1 MLKKVKK
8 LSTLLSV
15 YSLTIII
22 GLNIVTALLIGTVVK
37 KAISNDR
44 EEYFKAVRYGASRE
58 ITDFISKYE
67 VIANVLANDQDLEV
81 AMIKNK
87 KGMFIHS
94 PKFNRFL
101 KTMKGVQNTNSDI
114 LGMTVGLVKENAS
127 FTPDG
132 QKLETPLKEKI
143 FYNAITEN
151 HTVITEPYIDA
162 VTNKLCVSV
171 VVPVQIQQK
180 AQGLICVDL
189 DLGELSQKMAEMSFK
204 NTGRVLLASKDGVLM
219 AYADASSVG
228 KTFQDIGL
236 SGEEFMKEF
245 AAPTGKLVKYDLSGQ
260 GKVAVIQEMEDT
272 DWRII
277 VGLSQEEYSKE
288 VKSVISILA
297 ILLCSGVIV
306 IGVSIRMLI
315 AKRLRPLSEI
325 NEGLVE
331 MSKGNLQIDIRHESQ
346 DEIGE
351 MADAM
356 RSCIGSLSTYISEID
371 RAMADFSRGDLTTRP
386 TVEFEGDFHSIDV
399 SIGGFIEKLTMLLT
413 NISQVADQVSVGS
426 EQVSSGA
433 QVLAEGTTEQASAV
447 QELVATITE
456 VSNQIQTSAK
466 NAQDTNEK
474 VNAVGK
480 VLNVCSEHMNT
491 LTEAM
496 EKISDSSAKIN
507 GIIKTIDDISFQT
520 NILALNAAVE
530 AARAGSAGKGF
541 AVVADEVRNLS
552 SKSAEA
558 SKNIAELIG
567 ISIQTIDEGMEATK
581 QTSEALQEVLE
592 HAGSAIEMVDGIST
606 VSAQQATAVAQITQG
621 IDQISAGVQTNSATA
636 EESAAASEEL
646 SGQAGTLKELV
657 GQFTLTKEDSL
668 F

>member
-15 YSLTIII
+15 YSLIILI
-22 GLNIVTALLIGTVVK
+22 GLNVITAVLMSSVVRGAIG
-37 KAISNDR
+37 DDMD
-44 EEYFKAVRYGASRE
+44 EYFNAVKQGANRE

-67 VIANVLANDQDLEV
+67 VVANMLAQDQDLQV
-81 AMIKNK
+81 AIMKNK
-87 KGMFIHS
+87 KGGFAHS
-94 PKFNRFL
+94 PKFKQFL
-101 KTMKGVQNTNSDI
+101 KTMQNAHDANSDI
-114 LGMTVGLVKENAS
+114 LGLGVGIVKEDAAFIPSGERLAAS
-127 FTPDG
+127 
-132 QKLETPLKEKI
+132 LKGKVY
-143 FYNAITEN
+143 YNAVTEN
-151 HTVITEPYIDA
+151 RTVITEPYIDT
-162 VTNKLCVSV
+162 VTNKLCISV
-171 VVPVQIQQK
+171 VVPVQVKQQ
-180 AQGLICVDL
+180 AQGLICLDL
-189 DLGELSQKMAEMSFK
+189 DLSALSQKMAEMSFK
-204 NTGRVLLASKDGVLM
+204 NSGRVVLASSDGTMM
-219 AYADASSVG
+219 AYADSSVVG
-228 KTFQDIGL
+228 KTFQDLGL
-236 SGEEFMKEF
+236 KGEEYMKEF
-245 AAPTGKLVKYDLSGQ
+245 ASPTGKLVNYELAGQ
-260 GKVAVIQEMEDT
+260 KKVAVIQKMDDT

-277 VGLSQEEYSKE
+277 VGLAKEEYSKE
-288 VKSVISILA
+288 LRSVILTLVVLLA
-297 ILLCSGVIV
+297 LGVGV
-306 IGVSIRMLI
+306 IGVAIRVII
-315 AKRLRPLSEI
+315 AKRLKPLSEI
-325 NEGLVE
+325 NEGLIE
-331 MSKGNLQIDIRHESQ
+331 MSKGNLKIDVQYESE

-356 RSCIGSLSTYISEID
+356 RTCVHSLSTYISEID
-371 RAMADFSRGDLTTRP
+371 RAMADFSQGDLTTTP
-386 TVEFEGDFHSIDV
+386 TVQFEGDFHSIEM
-399 SIGGFIEKLTMLLT
+399 SIGGFIAKLTSLLT

-474 VNAVGK
+474 VNTVGK
-480 VLNVCSEHMNT
+480 VLNVCNDHMHT
-491 LTEAM
+491 LTAVM

-581 QTSEALQEVLE
+581 QTSEALNEVLE
-592 HAGSAIEMVDGIST
+592 HAGSAIEMVEGIST

-646 SGQAGTLKELV
+646 SGQAGMLKELV

>member
-1 MLKKVKK
+1 MLKNVRK
-8 LSTLLSV
+8 LSTLLSI
-15 YSLTIII
+15 YSLAILI
-22 GLNIVTALLIGTVVK
+22 GLNVITALLMGTIVK
-37 KAISNDR
+37 KAISSDMN
-44 EEYFKAVRYGASRE
+44 EYFNAVKQGTSRE

-67 VIANVLANDQDLEV
+67 VIAEILAQDQDLQT
-81 AMIKNK
+81 AIAKNK
-87 KGMFIHS
+87 KGDFVHS
-94 PKFNRFL
+94 KKFKRFL
-101 KTMKGVQNTNSDI
+101 NTMKGVQDDNSDI
-114 LGMTVGLVKENAS
+114 LGTTVGVVKENAS

-132 QKLETPLKEKI
+132 KKLETPLKEKI
-143 FYNAITEN
+143 FYNAVTDSK
-151 HTVITEPYIDA
+151 TVITEPYIDA

-171 VVPVQIQQK
+171 VVPVQVKQQS
-180 AQGLICVDL
+180 QGLICVDL
-189 DLGELSQKMAEMSFK
+189 DLSALSQKMAEMSFK
-204 NTGRVLLASKDGVLM
+204 ETGRVVLASGDGTMM
-219 AYADASSVG
+219 AYADPSVVG
-228 KTFQDIGL
+228 KTFQDLGL
-236 SGEEFMKEF
+236 KGEEYMKEF
-245 AAPTGKLVKYDLSGQ
+245 ATPTGKLVHYELAGQ
-260 GKVAVIQEMEDT
+260 KKVGVIQAVENT

-277 VGLSQEEYSKE
+277 VGLSQNEYSKE
-288 VKSVISILA
+288 VRSVILVLA
-297 ILLCSGVIV
+297 ILLIFGVIF
-306 IGVSIRMLI
+306 IGVSLRVLI
-315 AKRLRPLSEI
+315 AKHLKPLSEI
-325 NEGLVE
+325 NEGLIE
-331 MSKGNLQIDIRHESQ
+331 MSKGNLKIDVQYESQ

-356 RSCIGSLSTYISEID
+356 RTCVKSLSTYISEID
-371 RAMADFSRGDLTTRP
+371 RAMADFSKGDLTTRP
-386 TVEFEGDFHSIDV
+386 TVEFEGDFYSIDV
-399 SIGGFIEKLTMLLT
+399 SIGGFIEKLTSLLM

-456 VSNQIQTSAK
+456 VSNQIQTSAQ
-466 NAQDTNEK
+466 NAQTTNEK

-480 VLNVCSEHMNT
+480 VLNVCNEHMTT

-567 ISIQTIDEGMEATK
+567 ISIQTINEGMEATK
-581 QTSEALQEVLE
+581 QTSEALHEVLE
-592 HAGSAIEMVDGIST
+592 HAGSAIKMVDDIST

-646 SGQAGTLKELV
+646 SGQAGMLKELV
-657 GQFTLTKEDSL
+657 GQFTLTK
-668 F
+668 